1 MMKSEEGVSLGVK
14 DEARKSARGGRGGQS
29 EGRTEYLR
37 RKQIHEGF
45 NKKLQ

>member
-1 MMKSEEGVSLGVK
+1 MSDEGGVTGGVK
-14 DEARKSARGGRGGQS
+14 EEAEKSVRGGRRTE

-37 RKQIHEGF
+37 RKKIHEGF